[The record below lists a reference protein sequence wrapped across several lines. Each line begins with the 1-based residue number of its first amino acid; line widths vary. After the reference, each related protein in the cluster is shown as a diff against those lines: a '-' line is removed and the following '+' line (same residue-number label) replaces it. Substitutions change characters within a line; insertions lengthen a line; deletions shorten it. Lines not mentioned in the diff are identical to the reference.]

1 MARLG
6 LRWPKSRAAL
16 PEPPR
21 RPNHGCHPFG
31 SVLPPAP
38 MPAGSTPNAVEVV
51 LTTIQ
56 TVPSPATENAA
67 VNVTDL
73 GLWETVT
80 HSGPIGFAALL
91 LLVIFSVVSWAI
103 IFYKAVVLRRAAG
116 QTERFLTKFWEAKR
130 LDQMYQE
137 SDRFQH
143 SPITQVFR
151 SGYIELAR
159 LKKRSGDEET
169 LGGGIENVERAL
181 RRSQNAELTTLES
194 LTSFLATV
202 GSTAPFI
209 GLFGTVWGI
218 MKAFRD
224 IGRMG
229 SANLATV
236 APGISEALIA
246 TAAGLA
252 AAIPA
257 VIAFN
262 FFLSRIRILQSEME
276 TFSSDFLNI
285 VKRHFFK

>member
-1 MARLG
+1 MAG
-6 LRWPKSRAAL
+6 PN
-16 PEPPR
+16 PEAI
-21 RPNHGCHPFG
+21 H
-31 SVLPPAP
+31 
-38 MPAGSTPNAVEVV
+38 VV
-51 LTTIQ
+51 LTTLQATAGQ
-56 TVPSPATENAA
+56 TTPPAPPVNPA
-67 VNVTDL
+67 VVDL
-73 GLWETVT
+73 SLWETLT
-80 HSGPIGFAALL
+80 HSGPIGFASLMVL
-91 LLVIFSVVSWAI
+91 ILFSVTSWAI
-103 IFYKAVVLRRAAG
+103 IAHKWLFLRRAARES
-116 QTERFLTKFWEAKR
+116 ERFLTAFWEAKR
-130 LDQMYQE
+130 LDQMYQQSE
-137 SDRFQH
+137 QFAK
-143 SPITQVFR
+143 SPLAQVFR

-181 RRSQNAELTTLES
+181 RRSQSAEMTSLES

-262 FFLSRIRILQSEME
+262 FFLSRIRVLETEMDN
-276 TFSSDFLNI
+276 FSSDFLNI

>member
-1 MARLG
+1 MAGGVTPEVIHVFL
-6 LRWPKSRAAL
+6 STMEAAAGQT
-16 PEPPR
+16 PP
-21 RPNHGCHPFG
+21 
-31 SVLPPAP
+31 PP
-38 MPAGSTPNAVEVV
+38 
-51 LTTIQ
+51 
-56 TVPSPATENAA
+56 
-67 VNVTDL
+67 NVTDL
-73 GLWETVT
+73 SLWETVT
-80 HSGPIGFAALL
+80 HSGPIGFATLL
-91 LLVIFSVVSWAI
+91 LLIVFSVVSWAI
-103 IFYKAVVLRRAAG
+103 IVQKFFSLRRASRES
-116 QTERFLTKFWEAKR
+116 ERFLAAFWEAKR
-130 LDQMYQE
+130 LDQMYQQSE
-137 SDRFQH
+137 QFAR
-143 SPITQVFR
+143 SPIAQVFR

-159 LKKRSGDEET
+159 LKKRPGEGDET
-169 LGGGIENVERAL
+169 LGGDIENVERAL
-181 RRSQNAELTTLES
+181 RRSQNAELTALES

-262 FFLSRIRILQSEME
+262 FFLSRIRVIQSEME
-276 TFSSDFLNI
+276 SFSSDFLNI

>member
-1 MARLG
+1 M
-6 LRWPKSRAAL
+6 
-16 PEPPR
+16 
-21 RPNHGCHPFG
+21 
-31 SVLPPAP
+31 
-38 MPAGSTPNAVEVV
+38 EVV
-51 LTTIQ
+51 LVALEAAQ
-56 TVPSPATENAA
+56 QAPSTSGGGSI
-67 VNVTDL
+67 TDL
-73 GLWETVT
+73 SIVDTMMK
-80 HSGPIGFAALL
+80 SGPISFGAML
-91 LLVIFSVVSWAI
+91 LLVLFSVISWAI
-103 IFYKAVVLRRAAG
+103 ILQKFFFLRRASRES
-116 QTERFLTKFWEAKR
+116 ERFLTAFWEAKR
-130 LDQMYQE
+130 LDTMYQQSE
-137 SDRFQH
+137 TFKR
-143 SPITQVFR
+143 SPLSQLFR

-159 LKKRSGDEET
+159 LKKSAGDEDM

-181 RRSQNAELTTLES
+181 RRSQNAETTTLES

-218 MKAFRD
+218 MKAFQD

-257 VIAFN
+257 VIAYN
-262 FFLSRIRILQSEME
+262 FFLARIRVLQTEME

>member
-1 MARLG
+1 MAAGADANTVIIVTLEAVG
-6 LRWPKSRAAL
+6 QTPAA
-16 PEPPR
+16 PP
-21 RPNHGCHPFG
+21 
-31 SVLPPAP
+31 S
-38 MPAGSTPNAVEVV
+38 
-51 LTTIQ
+51 
-56 TVPSPATENAA
+56 AT
-67 VNVTDL
+67 DIS
-73 GLWETVT
+73 LWETVT
-80 HSGPIGFAALL
+80 HSGPISFAALVL
-91 LLVIFSVVSWAI
+91 LIVFSVLSWAI
-103 IFYKAVVLRRAAG
+103 IVHKWWFLRRASRES
-116 QTERFLTKFWEAKR
+116 ERFLTAFWDAKR
-130 LDQMYQE
+130 LDQMYQQSE
-137 SDRFQH
+137 SYKG
-143 SPITQVFR
+143 SPISQVFR
-151 SGYIELAR
+151 AGYIELAR

-181 RRSQNAELTTLES
+181 RRSANSEITAMES

-218 MKAFRD
+218 MKAFQD

-257 VIAFN
+257 VIAYN
-262 FFLSRIRILQSEME
+262 FFLSRIRVLTSEME
-276 TFSSDFLNI
+276 SFSSDFLNI

>member
-1 MARLG
+1 MAG
-6 LRWPKSRAAL
+6 PN
-16 PEPPR
+16 PEAI
-21 RPNHGCHPFG
+21 H
-31 SVLPPAP
+31 
-38 MPAGSTPNAVEVV
+38 VV
-51 LTTIQ
+51 LTTLQAAPGQ
-56 TVPSPATENAA
+56 TAPA
-67 VNVTDL
+67 VNVTDM
-73 GLWETVT
+73 GLWETMT
-80 HSGPIGFAALL
+80 HSGPISFAALL
-91 LLVIFSVVSWAI
+91 LLIAFSISSWAI
-103 IFYKAVVLRRAAG
+103 IIHKLLFLTRAARES
-116 QTERFLTKFWEAKR
+116 ERFLTAFWEAKR
-130 LDQMYQE
+130 LDQMYQQSE
-137 SDRFQH
+137 EYAK
-143 SPITQVFR
+143 SPLAQVFR
-151 SGYIELAR
+151 SGYVELAR

-181 RRSQNAELTTLES
+181 RRSQSAETTTLES

-218 MKAFRD
+218 MKAFKE

-257 VIAFN
+257 VIAYNYFI
-262 FFLSRIRILQSEME
+262 SRIRILETEMDN
-276 TFSSDFLNI
+276 FSSDFLNI